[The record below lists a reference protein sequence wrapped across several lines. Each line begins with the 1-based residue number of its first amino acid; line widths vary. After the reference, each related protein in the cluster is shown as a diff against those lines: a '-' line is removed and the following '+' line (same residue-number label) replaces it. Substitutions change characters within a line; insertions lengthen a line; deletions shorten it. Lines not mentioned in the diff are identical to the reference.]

1 MWTKALFWFLILC
14 TMVNTTSCSSSRGG
28 VKKRLPAV
36 AGSFYPA
43 DSAGLKMEVDGFLA
57 AARTATARVRAVIVP
72 HAGYVF
78 SGQVAAEAFAALEP
92 AARYRRIFLLGP
104 SHRVAFDGASVDT
117 DYSHYLTPLGSV
129 AVDRTTGRA
138 LQEADSVFR
147 YLPAAHEGEHCLEV
161 ELPFLQA
168 RLETLPPVVP
178 VIVGTQD
185 WAKLERVAA
194 ALQPYFTPENLFVVS
209 SDFSHYPAY
218 ADAVKA
224 DAATAK
230 AIVSGSAEVFLDTLA
245 DNEARRVPD
254 LLTSACG
261 QAPIAVLLL
270 LAERAGG
277 LEVRHLAYA
286 NSGDSPY
293 GDHDRVVGYHAFAVA
308 PGGEKLESPADREF
322 LLSAA
327 EKRALLSL
335 ARRAIGNALAGKADA
350 GLDAS
355 ELTPDLEAPCG
366 AFVTL
371 TLDGN
376 LRGCIGNLVGRG
388 PLYRTV
394 AAMARAAA
402 FEDPRFRPLTAG
414 ELPRVRIEISVLSP
428 LRRICSADEFCLGRH
443 GIFMVKGRH
452 QGTFLPQVAAE
463 TGWTKEEF
471 LGHCARDK
479 AGLAWDGWREA
490 DLYVYEAEVF
500 HETGA
505 D

>member
-1 MWTKALFWFLILC
+1 MVSMTNC
-14 TMVNTTSCSSSRGG
+14 TSARDG
-28 VKKRLPAV
+28 VRKRLPAV

-43 DSAGLKMEVDGFLA
+43 DSAELRETVDGYLA
-57 AARTATARVRAVIVP
+57 AARTAPVAARAVIAP

-78 SGQVAAEAFAALEP
+78 SGPVAAEAFAALDP
-92 AARYRRIFLLGP
+92 VARYERVFLLGP
-104 SHRVAFDGASVDT
+104 SHCAAFDGVSVDT
-117 DYSHYLTPLGSV
+117 EYSHYLTPLGSV
-129 AVDRTTGRA
+129 GVDRATGRA

-147 YLPAAHEGEHCLEV
+147 YYPAAHEGEHCLEV

-168 RLETLPPVVP
+168 RLEELPPVVP
-178 VIVGTQD
+178 LIVGTQD
-185 WAKLERVAA
+185 WAKLERAAA
-194 ALQPYFTPENLFVVS
+194 ALQPYFTPGNLFVVS

-218 ADAVKA
+218 ADAVRA
-224 DAATAK
+224 DAATAE
-230 AIVSGSAEVFLDTLA
+230 ALETGSAEAFLDTLA
-245 DNEARRVPD
+245 DNAARRMPH

-261 QAPIAVLLL
+261 QAPVALLL
-270 LAERAGG
+270 LMAERVGG

-293 GDHDRVVGYHAFAVA
+293 GDRGRVVGYHAFALVPRGERTAA
-308 PGGEKLESPADREF
+308 PAEQELA
-322 LLSAA
+322 LSAA
-327 EKRALLSL
+327 EKRTLLAL
-335 ARRAIGNALAGKADA
+335 ARRSIGAALTGRADD
-350 GLDAS
+350 GLGAA
-355 ELTPDLEAPCG
+355 ELTPGLKAPCG

-371 TLDGN
+371 TSGGR
-376 LRGCIGNLVGRG
+376 LRGCIGNLTGHR

-402 FEDPRFRPLTAG
+402 FEDPRFRPLTAD

-428 LRRICSADEFCLGRH
+428 LRRIRSADEFRLGRH

-452 QGTFLPQVAAE
+452 QGTFLPQVAEE

-479 AGLAWDGWREA
+479 AGIGWDGWREA

-500 HETGA
+500 HEPDA